1 MEQFLVLSEHFSV
14 EQADVKENIP
24 HILVLGQVVVL
35 KVHEELVELH
45 QTLRIIFIC
54 PECLKSKLAN
64 SAIVFV
70 EIVEKFHDIV
80 RSIEEIQ
87 VV

>member
-1 MEQFLVLSEHFSV
+1 MEQFLVVNGHFSA

-24 HILVLGQVVVL
+24 HMLVLRQVVVL
-35 KVHEELVELH
+35 EVHQELVELH
-45 QTLRIIFIC
+45 QTLRIIIIGF
-54 PECLKSKLAN
+54 ECLKCKLAN

-70 EIVEKFHDIV
+70 EIVEKFHDVV